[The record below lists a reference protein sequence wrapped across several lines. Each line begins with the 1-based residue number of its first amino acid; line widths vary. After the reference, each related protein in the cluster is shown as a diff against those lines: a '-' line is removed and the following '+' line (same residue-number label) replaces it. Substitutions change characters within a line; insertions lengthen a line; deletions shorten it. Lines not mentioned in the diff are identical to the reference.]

1 MDVDSDDD
9 DVELGSGK
17 AVLEDQM
24 PPKMRKRWI
33 RGAVEKQ
40 RGVEEERREQER
52 ERERER
58 EEQERER
65 ERQHEREREK
75 EREKK
80 ERESMPVDK
89 EESGSVPGAF
99 GVERWSAMMTTIYCV

>member
-9 DVELGSGK
+9 DVELGSGR

-40 RGVEEERREQER
+40 KEVEERREQER

-65 ERQHEREREK
+65 ERQREREREK
-75 EREKK
+75 K
-80 ERESMPVDK
+80 EQESMPVDK

-99 GVERWSAMMTTIYCV
+99 GVECWSAMMTTIYCV